1 MFVRLFSKFFFYIR
15 FHGVFF
21 AIFEFYHLKR
31 LAILLPIY

>member
-1 MFVRLFSKFFFYIR
+1 MILSIIR